1 MSSTAKKHRSES
13 PNRVTFSII
22 TCSSSKYE
30 AKIKGKTVDD
40 PSGDLIEKILK
51 NNGHVVH
58 NRSLTS
64 DDKIGIRNSIKDAL
78 SDDNIDSIITTGG
91 TGISPSD
98 ITIESVRIFLSKDI
112 PGFGELFRKISYEM
126 IGSAAMITRA
136 IAGIAQEKPI
146 FCLPGS
152 SNAVEIAMVNL
163 IIPEIGHIVKHAKE
177 I

>member
-30 AKIKGKTVDD
+30 AKIKGKKVDD

-58 NRSLTS
+58 NRSLIS

-136 IAGIAQEKPI
+136 IAGIVQEKPI

-163 IIPEIGHIVKHAKE
+163 IIPEIGHIIKHAKE

>member
-30 AKIKGKTVDD
+30 AKIKGKKVDD

-58 NRSLTS
+58 NRSLIS

>member
-1 MSSTAKKHRSES
+1 MSSTIKKHRSES

-30 AKIKGKTVDD
+30 AKIKGKKVDD

-58 NRSLTS
+58 NRSLIS
-64 DDKIGIRNSIKDAL
+64 DDKTGIRNSIKDAL
-78 SDDNIDSIITTGG
+78 SDDNINSIITTGG

>member
-22 TCSSSKYE
+22 TCSSSKYK
-30 AKIKGKTVDD
+30 AKIKGKKVDD

-58 NRSLTS
+58 NRSLIS

-78 SDDNIDSIITTGG
+78 SDENIDSIITTGG

-136 IAGIAQEKPI
+136 IAGIAKEKPI